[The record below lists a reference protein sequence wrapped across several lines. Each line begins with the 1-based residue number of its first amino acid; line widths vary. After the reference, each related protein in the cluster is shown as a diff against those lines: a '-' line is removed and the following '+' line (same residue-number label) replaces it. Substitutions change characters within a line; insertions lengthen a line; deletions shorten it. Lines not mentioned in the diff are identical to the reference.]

1 MNVLLTLYTM
11 LFVAFLLERNVTC
24 AMRVI
29 EPVLSDMNKCLIL
42 FMYEGNCNS
51 KCFLNCNHVY
61 SILLTSFHNL
71 LKLIKI
77 SSTHNFIY
85 AIAFSVFI

>member
-42 FMYEGNCNS
+42 FMYEGTSNS
-51 KCFLNCNHVY
+51 KCFL
-61 SILLTSFHNL
+61 
-71 LKLIKI
+71 K
-77 SSTHNFIY
+77 
-85 AIAFSVFI
+85 